1 MMKKEKLS
9 PTSQIDQYKSCRNP
23 GTDTIGFN
31 NQKKCWSGIFQA
43 FLEMPKEKSI
53 WINKLIK

>member
-31 NQKKCWSGIFQA
+31 NQKNVDQESFKPSLRCQKKKVFE
-43 FLEMPKEKSI
+43 L
-53 WINKLIK
+53 IN